1 MRARTGAGTVLLG
14 ALALGPCSGVAA
26 QELTVQERLGHPAD
40 SRLLLI
46 HADDLGMARSVNRA
60 TFEALENGFVTSAS
74 ILVPCPWFA
83 EVAQWAREHQEADLG
98 IHLALNSEWT
108 TYRWGP
114 VASKDA
120 VATLLDGDGYLPLT
134 QAPIVESGDPGEV
147 ELELRAQVDRALEA
161 GISVTHLDA
170 HMGTVVQN
178 QELSQIYRRLGADY
192 GVPLRL
198 QRRGSPAGGVP
209 EALVDETIGIPLGVP
224 LSGWQRAYEEL
235 LAPLPS
241 GVYELVLHLAYADE
255 EMRGATRD
263 HPDWGAAW
271 RQADFDMVSSTSFRE
286 FLEREG
292 FILVG
297 WRDLAKAAEAR

>member
-1 MRARTGAGTVLLG
+1 MRARTGTGYVLMG
-14 ALALGPCSGVAA
+14 ALALAPYAAA

-60 TFEALENGFVTSAS
+60 TFEALEKGYVTSAS
-74 ILVPCPWFA
+74 ILVPCPWVP
-83 EVAQWAREHQEADLG
+83 EVAEWAREHPDADLG
-98 IHLALNSEWT
+98 IHLALNSEWM

-120 VATLLDGDGYLPLT
+120 VASLLDEDGYLPLT
-134 QAPIVESGDPGEV
+134 QAPIVESGDPSEV
-147 ELELRAQVDRALEA
+147 EVELRAQIERARAA
-161 GISVTHLDA
+161 GIPITHLDA
-170 HMGTVVQN
+170 HMGTVVQS

-198 QRRGSPAGGVP
+198 QRRGRPTGGVP
-209 EALVDETIGIPLGVP
+209 EALVDEAIGIPLGVP
-224 LSGWQRAYEEL
+224 LSRWQQAYEEI
-235 LAPLPS
+235 LAPLPA
-241 GVYELVLHLAYADE
+241 GVYELILHLAYADE

-271 RQADFDMVSSTSFRE
+271 RQADFDMVSSPSFRE
-286 FLEREG
+286 FLKREG

-297 WRDLAKAAEAR
+297 WRDLAKAATP